1 MPQDL
6 PLNEMREI
14 AVKYLWKWIG
24 LQYYYGG
31 DDAMI
36 GVDCSGLIVEVL
48 QAVGILEGA
57 HQNIR
62 DWTAHGLYLKFK
74 GLEPIAETPIAGCL
88 VFWFNNGKAIH
99 VGMLVSQDLFI
110 SAAGGN
116 KKTKTIEEAIRQNAF
131 VKLRPITY
139 RGQSY
144 KIVDPFLSIENNGGH
159 Q

>member
-1 MPQDL
+1 
-6 PLNEMREI
+6 
-14 AVKYLWKWIG
+14 
-24 LQYYYGG
+24 
-31 DDAMI
+31 MI
-36 GVDCSGLIVEVL
+36 GPALECVGPCRVWAVPAGSTTYRDRLLTAGEVTPNSG
-48 QAVGILEGA
+48 
-57 HQNIR
+57 QNIR

-74 GLEPIAETPIAGCL
+74 GLEPSAETPIAGCL

-131 VKLRPITY
+131 VKVRPITY